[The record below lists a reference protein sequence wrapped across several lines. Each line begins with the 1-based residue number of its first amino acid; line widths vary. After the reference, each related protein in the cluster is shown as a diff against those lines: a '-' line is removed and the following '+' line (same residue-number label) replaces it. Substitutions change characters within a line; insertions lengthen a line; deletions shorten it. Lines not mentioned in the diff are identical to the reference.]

1 MRIIGSKGKIAQ
13 GNNCVESTVIRWNSW
28 HKHYY
33 WVKWKYHSCTEIHVS
48 QSCCFESDRANENG
62 EISAI
67 NGYSLEHKQVVSGI
81 LRVQRNGISCL
92 ILSNSRIEILIGFA
106 AWSHVGLNDGLNNN
120 QFYEWW
126 KRMEIHFNFVNNI
139 EKCQLF
145 MIAVYCVSSYFCIWK
160 YWKDLLVFSF
170 FFLCCEK

>member
-1 MRIIGSKGKIAQ
+1 MKVSFVHGNPCIAKLLFRVGQSKRK
-13 GNNCVESTVIRWNSW
+13 RRDFRD
-28 HKHYY
+28 
-33 WVKWKYHSCTEIHVS
+33 KW
-48 QSCCFESDRANENG
+48 
-62 EISAI
+62 
-67 NGYSLEHKQVVSGI
+67 GYSLEHKQVVSGI

-126 KRMEIHFNFVNNI
+126 KRMEIHFNFVNDI

-145 MIAVYCVSSYFCIWK
+145 MIAVYCVFSYFCIWK

-170 FFLCCEK
+170 FFLCL